1 MASRCAHF
9 SAAYAPGPAGPPG
22 RDGRDGLPGI
32 CLKDIESIS
41 NSKYQGN
48 TLRLLLS
55 SSNRKCRKSCS
66 QRAHK
71 CNVRDLFQNQKKR

>member
-1 MASRCAHF
+1 MASWCAHF

-32 CLKDIESIS
+32 CLKDIESTS
-41 NSKYQGN
+41 NSKYQVN

-55 SSNRKCRKSCS
+55 SSNRKCRKSYIPS
-66 QRAHK
+66 ESI
-71 CNVRDLFQNQKKR
+71 NVTLEIFSIRVD